1 MENTVADKMILL
13 IGTYDTKN
21 GELDYMADRIRSLG
35 GGVTTMDV
43 SVLADPKRLKDY
55 SKHDVA
61 LAGDQSIQAA
71 IGSGSVH
78 RALNMLSDGAC
89 VLSKRLASDR
99 SSDGVFILGGT
110 TGTDLA
116 LDVCQ
121 ALPIGLPKYVV
132 STVSFSPV
140 IPAKRLACDIQ
151 MRGLYGLNSGCKA
164 SLSQAVAA
172 VWGAACAAQPPQ
184 TDRPLVGITSLG
196 TSCLRYV
203 KALKLTLETQVM
215 RLRSFMQWG
224 WGVWVSSILR
234 RKRVFSVC

>member
-1 MENTVADKMILL
+1 MADKMILL

-43 SVLADPKRLKDY
+43 SVLADPKRPKDY

-61 LAGDQSIQAA
+61 LAGGHSIQAA

-89 VLSKRLASDR
+89 ERSKRLASDR

>member
-1 MENTVADKMILL
+1 MADKMILL

-43 SVLADPKRLKDY
+43 SVLADPKRPKDY

>member
-1 MENTVADKMILL
+1 VADKMILL

-43 SVLADPKRLKDY
+43 SVLADPKRPKDY

-78 RALNMLSDGAC
+78 RALNILSDGAC

>member
-1 MENTVADKMILL
+1 MADKMILL

-43 SVLADPKRLKDY
+43 SVLADPKRPKDY

-78 RALNMLSDGAC
+78 RALNILSDGAC

>member
-1 MENTVADKMILL
+1 MADKMILL

-43 SVLADPKRLKDY
+43 SVLADPKRPKDC

-61 LAGDQSIQAA
+61 LAGDHSIQAA

-99 SSDGVFILGGT
+99 SIDGVFILGGT

-151 MRGLYGLNSGCKA
+151 MRGLYGLNSVCKT

-184 TDRPLVGITSLG
+184 TDPPLVGITSLG

-224 WGVWVSSILR
+224 CAVWVSSILR
-234 RKRVFSVC
+234 RTRVLSVC

>member
-1 MENTVADKMILL
+1 VADKMILL

-43 SVLADPKRLKDY
+43 SVLADPKRPKDY

>member
-1 MENTVADKMILL
+1 MILL

-43 SVLADPKRLKDY
+43 SVLADPKRPKDY